1 MIQSVYT
8 MIYYVKGAFVL
19 KSATQVVVD
28 CAGVGYDVQISLNTY
43 ADVEPLSECL
53 LYTYHLVREDAQM
66 LFGFSTQREKA
77 LFELLI
83 SVSGVGA
90 NTARVILSSLSPTE
104 VEQAIMSED
113 IPTLQGVKGIG
124 AKTAQRIV
132 IDLKDKV
139 VKTAAGLDASGP
151 VAKSGARAEAH
162 SALTTFCISAKQA
175 ETVLNKLLKQ
185 NPGAPTEELVRQAVQ
200 ML

>member
-1 MIQSVYT
+1 
-8 MIYYVKGAFVL
+8 MIYYVKGEFVL

-43 ADVEPLSECL
+43 ADVEPLSNGL
-53 LYTYHLVREDAQM
+53 LYTYHLVREDAQQ
-66 LFGFSTQREKA
+66 LFGFSTQREKS

-90 NTARVILSSLSPTE
+90 NTARVILSSLAPHE

-113 IPTLQGVKGIG
+113 AHTLQGVKGIG

-132 IDLKDKV
+132 IDLRDKV
-139 VKTAAGLDASGP
+139 AKTAVAGEGAVAASG
-151 VAKSGARAEAH
+151 GTRAEAH
-162 SALTTFCISAKQA
+162 AALTTLGITAKQT
-175 ETVLNKLLKQ
+175 ENILNKLLKS
-185 NPGAPTEELVRQAVQ
+185 NPNATTEELVRQALQ

>member
-1 MIQSVYT
+1 

-43 ADVEPLSECL
+43 ADVEPLSEGL

-151 VAKSGARAEAH
+151 VARSGARAEAH
-162 SALTTFCISAKQA
+162 AALTTLGISAKQA

-185 NPGAPTEELVRQAVQ
+185 NPGAPTEELVRQALQ

>member
-1 MIQSVYT
+1 
-8 MIYYVKGAFVL
+8 MIYYVKGEFVI

-43 ADVEPLSECL
+43 ADIEPLSNGL
-53 LYTYHLVREDAQM
+53 LYTYHLVREDAQQ
-66 LFGFSTQREKA
+66 LYGFSTQREKA

-90 NTARVILSSLSPTE
+90 NTARVILSSLAPHE

-113 IPTLQGVKGIG
+113 AHTLQGVKGIG

-132 IDLKDKV
+132 IDLRDKV
-139 VKTAAGLDASGP
+139 AKTAVAVEGVVAASG
-151 VAKSGARAEAH
+151 GARAEAH
-162 SALTTFCISAKQA
+162 SALTTLGITAKQA
-175 ETVLNKLLKQ
+175 ENILNKLLKS
-185 NPGAPTEELVRQAVQ
+185 NPNATTEELVRQALQ

>member
-1 MIQSVYT
+1 

-43 ADVEPLSECL
+43 ADVEPLSEGL

-66 LFGFSTQREKA
+66 LFGFSTPREKA

-90 NTARVILSSLSPTE
+90 NTARMILSSLSPTE
-104 VEQAIMSED
+104 VEQAILSED
-113 IPTLQGVKGIG
+113 VPTLQGVKGIG

-139 VKTAAGLDASGP
+139 VKASAGLDSSGAH
-151 VAKSGARAEAH
+151 VRSGARAEAH
-162 SALTTFCISAKQA
+162 AALTTLGISAKQA

-185 NPGAPTEELVRQAVQ
+185 NPGAPTEELVRQALQ

>member
-1 MIQSVYT
+1 
-8 MIYYVKGAFVL
+8 MIYYVKGEFVL

-43 ADVEPLSECL
+43 ADIEPLSNGL
-53 LYTYHLVREDAQM
+53 LYTYHLVREDAQQ

-90 NTARVILSSLSPTE
+90 NTARVILSSLAPHE
-104 VEQAIMSED
+104 VEQAIISED
-113 IPTLQGVKGIG
+113 APTLQGVKGIG

-132 IDLKDKV
+132 IDLRDKV
-139 VKTAAGLDASGP
+139 AKTAVAGEGAIAASGG
-151 VAKSGARAEAH
+151 VRAEAH
-162 SALTTFCISAKQA
+162 AALTTLGISAKQT
-175 ETVLNKLLKQ
+175 ESILNKLLKS
-185 NPGAPTEELVRQAVQ
+185 NPNATTEELVRQALQ

>member
-1 MIQSVYT
+1 
-8 MIYYVKGAFVL
+8 MIYYVKGEFVL

-43 ADVEPLSECL
+43 ADIEPLSNGL
-53 LYTYHLVREDAQM
+53 LYTYHLVREDAQQ

-90 NTARVILSSLSPTE
+90 NTARVILSSLAPHE

-113 IPTLQGVKGIG
+113 AHTLQGVKGIG

-132 IDLKDKV
+132 IDLRDKV
-139 VKTAAGLDASGP
+139 AKTAVAVEGVVAASG
-151 VAKSGARAEAH
+151 GARAEAH
-162 SALTTFCISAKQA
+162 SALTTLGITAKQT
-175 ETVLNKLLKQ
+175 ENILNKLLKS
-185 NPGAPTEELVRQAVQ
+185 NPNATTEELVRQALQ

>member
-1 MIQSVYT
+1 M
-8 MIYYVKGAFVL
+8 

-28 CAGVGYDVQISLNTY
+28 CAGIGYDVQISLNTY
-43 ADVEPLSECL
+43 ADIEPKSSGL

-90 NTARVILSSLSPTE
+90 NTARVILSSLAPHE
-104 VEQAIMSED
+104 VESAILSED
-113 IPTLQGVKGIG
+113 AATLQGVKGIG

-139 VKTAAGLDASGP
+139 AKTQLADATVISASG
-151 VAKSGARAEAH
+151 SSRAEAH
-162 SALTTFCISAKQA
+162 AALTTLGITAKQA
-175 ETVLNKLLKQ
+175 EAALNKLLKQ
-185 NPGAPTEELVRQAVQ
+185 NPNASTEELVRNALQ
-200 ML
+200 LL

>member
-1 MIQSVYT
+1 

-19 KSATQVVVD
+19 KTATQVVVD

-43 ADVEPLSECL
+43 ADVEPLSEGL

-113 IPTLQGVKGIG
+113 VPTLQGVKGIG

-139 VKTAAGLDASGP
+139 VKTAAGLDAGGP
-151 VAKSGARAEAH
+151 VTRSGARAEAH
-162 SALTTFCISAKQA
+162 AALTTLGISAKQA

-185 NPGAPTEELVRQAVQ
+185 NPGAPTEELVRQALQ

>member
-1 MIQSVYT
+1 
-8 MIYYVKGAFVL
+8 MIYYVKGEFVL

-43 ADVEPLSECL
+43 ADVEPLSNGL
-53 LYTYHLVREDAQM
+53 LYTYHLVREDAQQ

-90 NTARVILSSLSPTE
+90 NTARVILSSLAPHE

-113 IPTLQGVKGIG
+113 AHTLQGVKGIG

-132 IDLKDKV
+132 IDLRDKV
-139 VKTAAGLDASGP
+139 AKTAVAGEGAVATSG
-151 VAKSGARAEAH
+151 GARAEAH
-162 SALTTFCISAKQA
+162 SALTTLGITAKQT
-175 ETVLNKLLKQ
+175 ENILNKLLKS
-185 NPGAPTEELVRQAVQ
+185 NPNATTEELVRQALQ

>member
-1 MIQSVYT
+1 
-8 MIYYVKGAFVL
+8 MIYYVKGEFVI

-43 ADVEPLSECL
+43 ADIEPLSNGL
-53 LYTYHLVREDAQM
+53 LYTYHLVREDAQQ
-66 LFGFSTQREKA
+66 LYGFSTQREKA

-83 SVSGVGA
+83 GVSGVGA
-90 NTARVILSSLSPTE
+90 NTARVILSSLAPHE

-113 IPTLQGVKGIG
+113 AHTLQGVKGIG

-132 IDLKDKV
+132 IDLRDKV
-139 VKTAAGLDASGP
+139 AKKAVAVEGVVAASG
-151 VAKSGARAEAH
+151 GARAEAH
-162 SALTTFCISAKQA
+162 SALTTLGITAKQA
-175 ETVLNKLLKQ
+175 ENILNKLLKS
-185 NPGAPTEELVRQAVQ
+185 NPNATTEVLVRQALQ

>member
-1 MIQSVYT
+1 

-19 KSATQVVVD
+19 KTATQVVVD

-43 ADVEPLSECL
+43 ADVEPLSEGL

-104 VEQAIMSED
+104 VEQAILSED
-113 IPTLQGVKGIG
+113 VPTLQGVKGIG

-139 VKTAAGLDASGP
+139 VKTSAGLDAGGP
-151 VAKSGARAEAH
+151 VARSGARAEAH
-162 SALTTFCISAKQA
+162 AALTTLGISAKQA

-185 NPGAPTEELVRQAVQ
+185 NPGAPTEELVRQALQ

>member
-1 MIQSVYT
+1 
-8 MIYYVKGAFVL
+8 MIYYVQGKFAM
-19 KSATQVVVD
+19 KSATQVIVD
-28 CAGVGYDVQISLNTY
+28 CGGVGYDVQISLNTY
-43 ADVEPLSECL
+43 ADVEPLEGGL

-90 NTARVILSSLSPTE
+90 NTARVILSSLAPTE

-113 IPTLQGVKGIG
+113 AATLQGVKGIG

-132 IDLKDKV
+132 IDLRDKV
-139 VKTAAGLDASGP
+139 AKTAAIEPG
-151 VAKSGARAEAH
+151 VAAGGGSARAEAH
-162 SALTTFCISAKQA
+162 AALTTLGITAKQA
-175 ETVLNKLLKQ
+175 EATLNKLLKQ
-185 NPGAPTEELVRQAVQ
+185 NPAASTEELVRNALQ
-200 ML
+200 LL

>member
-1 MIQSVYT
+1 

-43 ADVEPLSECL
+43 ADVEPLSEGL

-104 VEQAIMSED
+104 VEQAILSED
-113 IPTLQGVKGIG
+113 VPTLQGVKGIG

-139 VKTAAGLDASGP
+139 AKTAAGLDASGP
-151 VAKSGARAEAH
+151 IAKSGARAEAH
-162 SALTTFCISAKQA
+162 AALTTLGISAKQA

-185 NPGAPTEELVRQAVQ
+185 NPGAPTEELVRQALQ

>member
-1 MIQSVYT
+1 
-8 MIYYVKGAFVL
+8 MIYYVKGEFVL

-43 ADVEPLSECL
+43 ADIEPLSNGL
-53 LYTYHLVREDAQM
+53 LYTYHLVREDAQQ

-90 NTARVILSSLSPTE
+90 NTARVILSSLAPHE

-113 IPTLQGVKGIG
+113 APTLQGVKGIG

-132 IDLKDKV
+132 IDLRDKV
-139 VKTAAGLDASGP
+139 AKTAVAGEGAIAASGG
-151 VAKSGARAEAH
+151 VRAEAH
-162 SALTTFCISAKQA
+162 AALTTLGISAKQT
-175 ETVLNKLLKQ
+175 ESILNKLLKS
-185 NPGAPTEELVRQAVQ
+185 NPNATTEELVRQALQ

>member
-1 MIQSVYT
+1 

-19 KSATQVVVD
+19 KTATQVVVD

-43 ADVEPLSECL
+43 ADVEPLTEGL

-66 LFGFSTQREKA
+66 LFGFSTQREQA

-162 SALTTFCISAKQA
+162 AALTTLGISAKQA

-185 NPGAPTEELVRQAVQ
+185 NPGAPTEELVRQALQ

>member
-1 MIQSVYT
+1 
-8 MIYYVKGAFVL
+8 MIYYVKGEFVI

-43 ADVEPLSECL
+43 ADIEPLSNGL
-53 LYTYHLVREDAQM
+53 LYTYHLVREDAQQ

-90 NTARVILSSLSPTE
+90 NTARVILSSLAPHE

-113 IPTLQGVKGIG
+113 AHTLQGVKGIG

-132 IDLKDKV
+132 IDLRDKV
-139 VKTAAGLDASGP
+139 AKTAVAVEGVVAASG
-151 VAKSGARAEAH
+151 GARAEAH
-162 SALTTFCISAKQA
+162 SALTTLGITAKQA
-175 ETVLNKLLKQ
+175 ENILNKLLKS
-185 NPGAPTEELVRQAVQ
+185 NPNATTEELVRQALQ

>member
-1 MIQSVYT
+1 

-19 KSATQVVVD
+19 KTATQVVVD

-43 ADVEPLSECL
+43 ADVESLAEGL

-104 VEQAIMSED
+104 VEQAILSED
-113 IPTLQGVKGIG
+113 VPTLQGVKGIG

-139 VKTAAGLDASGP
+139 VKTAAGLDAGGP
-151 VAKSGARAEAH
+151 VARSGARAEAH
-162 SALTTFCISAKQA
+162 AALTTLGISAKQA

-185 NPGAPTEELVRQAVQ
+185 NPGAPTEELVRQALQ

>member
-1 MIQSVYT
+1 
-8 MIYYVKGAFVL
+8 MIYYVKGEFVI

-43 ADVEPLSECL
+43 ADIEPLSNGL
-53 LYTYHLVREDAQM
+53 LYTYHLVREDAQQ
-66 LFGFSTQREKA
+66 LYGFSTQREKA

-90 NTARVILSSLSPTE
+90 NTARVILSSLAPHE

-113 IPTLQGVKGIG
+113 AHTLQGVKGIG

-132 IDLKDKV
+132 IDLRDKV
-139 VKTAAGLDASGP
+139 AKTAVAVEGVVAASG
-151 VAKSGARAEAH
+151 GARAEAH
-162 SALTTFCISAKQA
+162 SALMTLGITAKQA
-175 ETVLNKLLKQ
+175 ENILNKLLKS
-185 NPGAPTEELVRQAVQ
+185 NPNATTEELVRQALQ

>member
-1 MIQSVYT
+1 
-8 MIYYVKGAFVL
+8 MIYYVKGEFVI

-43 ADVEPLSECL
+43 ADIEPLSNGL
-53 LYTYHLVREDAQM
+53 LYTYHLVREDAQQ
-66 LFGFSTQREKA
+66 LYGFSTQREKA

-90 NTARVILSSLSPTE
+90 NTARVILSSLAPHE

-113 IPTLQGVKGIG
+113 AHTLQGVKGIG
-124 AKTAQRIV
+124 AKTAQCIV
-132 IDLKDKV
+132 IDLRDKV
-139 VKTAAGLDASGP
+139 AKTAVAVEGVVAASG
-151 VAKSGARAEAH
+151 GARAEAH
-162 SALTTFCISAKQA
+162 SALTTLGITAKQA
-175 ETVLNKLLKQ
+175 ENILNKLLKS
-185 NPGAPTEELVRQAVQ
+185 NPNATTEELVRQALQ

>member
-1 MIQSVYT
+1 

-19 KSATQVVVD
+19 KTATQVVVD

-43 ADVEPLSECL
+43 ADVEPLSEGL

-104 VEQAIMSED
+104 VEQAILSED
-113 IPTLQGVKGIG
+113 VPTLQGVKGIG

-139 VKTAAGLDASGP
+139 VKTAAGLDAGGP
-151 VAKSGARAEAH
+151 VVRSGARAEAH
-162 SALTTFCISAKQA
+162 AALTTLGISAKQA

-185 NPGAPTEELVRQAVQ
+185 NPGAPTEELVRQALQ

>member
-1 MIQSVYT
+1 
-8 MIYYVKGAFVL
+8 MIYYVKGAFVM
-19 KSATQVVVD
+19 KTATQVVVD

-43 ADVEPLSECL
+43 ADVEPISEGL

-139 VKTAAGLDASGP
+139 AKTAVGLDTSGP

-162 SALTTFCISAKQA
+162 AALTTLGISAKQA
-175 ETVLNKLLKQ
+175 ESVLNKLLKQ
-185 NPGAPTEELVRQAVQ
+185 NPGAPTEELVRQALQ

>member
-1 MIQSVYT
+1 
-8 MIYYVKGAFVL
+8 MIYYVKGEFVV

-28 CAGVGYDVQISLNTY
+28 CAGIGYDVQISLNTY
-43 ADVEPLSECL
+43 ADIEPKSSGL

-90 NTARVILSSLSPTE
+90 NTARVILSSLAPHE
-104 VEQAIMSED
+104 VESAILSED
-113 IPTLQGVKGIG
+113 AATLQGVKGIG

-139 VKTAAGLDASGP
+139 AKTQLADATVVSAAGS
-151 VAKSGARAEAH
+151 SRAEAH
-162 SALTTFCISAKQA
+162 AALTTLGITAKQA
-175 ETVLNKLLKQ
+175 EAALNKLLKQ
-185 NPGAPTEELVRQAVQ
+185 NPNASTEELVRNALQ
-200 ML
+200 LL